1 MLRVLVLSTSGF
13 FSLEAG
19 RKLGKRHLQTLL
31 DALGRDCLQ
40 GASDSAEKVSETF
53 VSRRGPERCSASCP
67 YGAPVGLVW
76 CGFAFLRA
84 ASPSVD
90 VLTGFEERRKGG
102 ILVMTENG
110 APPSRNQPSKPC
122 GSPTPLASELARA
135 SIAHKRLDLPSD
147 VCTDIHAYGSRAGH
161 QHRLN
166 GCSGW

>member
-19 RKLGKRHLQTLL
+19 RKLGKRHLHTLL

-53 VSRRGPERCSASCP
+53 VSRRGPEGCSIRSP
-67 YGAPVGLVW
+67 RWVGLVR
-76 CGFAFLRA
+76 FAFLRA

-110 APPSRNQPSKPC
+110 APPSRDQPSKPC
-122 GSPTPLASELARA
+122 SSPTPLASELARA

-147 VCTDIHAYGSRAGH
+147 VCTDIHAYDSRAGH